1 MSFLLF
7 AARKMQLKREI
18 NANSYEQIVVQN
30 QLQAAQKR
38 VSQFQEHMTAMKNM
52 TSVFAQGL
60 QASANQAAYA
70 QYAQSNTD
78 ELAEKLRK
86 QQAGEQ
92 VSFTNEDY
100 QRLSQIATVGQ
111 QGGAALA
118 QAFSAVSDS
127 IFTSV
132 SNVQLAVLQ
141 AESTRL
147 ENKQTSLKTEGQ
159 LLAAEYQEYDQAIS
173 SAIKEATPKFG
184 LA

>member
-7 AARKMQLKREI
+7 TARKLQLKREI
-18 NANSYEQIVVQN
+18 NANSYEQIVVSN

-38 VSQFQEHMTAMKNM
+38 VSQFQEYMSNMKNM

-60 QASANQAAYA
+60 QAAAVQKGYEGLGIEIDYNRYNKA
-70 QYAQSNTD
+70 GNEAYTQEIN
-78 ELAEKLRK
+78 EKLNDNNIRSS
-86 QQAGEQ
+86 
-92 VSFTNEDY
+92 VSTIQN
-100 QRLSQIATVGQ
+100 
-111 QGGAALA
+111 GAATLA
-118 QAFSAVSDS
+118 QTFSAVTDS

-132 SNVQLAVLQ
+132 NNVQLAVLQ
-141 AESTRL
+141 AESSRL

-173 SAIKEATPKFG
+173 SSIKEATPKFG